1 MYVCVCLNHSKSTK
15 KKTRRAK
22 CILGWIYCVHEC
34 PMREWRTQNESMD
47 GHTCRIAID
56 QDVKIPRTRFVA
68 PEWLILLEP
77 ILHAIHVY
85 MQYTIHMQKGLWNL
99 WIRNEAK
106 ESSLI
111 DTEKITIL
119 LIRRKLRWRKT
130 SCTTDTRNQ
139 NEPYYT
145 SRIQMFFAIHWW
157 VLNAP
162 PNDSGWGGF
171 VSEKSQRKFSPTAR
185 GLQSER
191 EIKHQLR
198 QMKRKTLGWWTF

>member
-22 CILGWIYCVHEC
+22 CILGWIYCVYEC

-47 GHTCRIAID
+47 GQTCRRAID

-99 WIRNEAK
+99 WIRNETK

-119 LIRRKLRWRKT
+119 LIRRKLRWRKHLVPQIQET
-130 SCTTDTRNQ
+130 KMSLIILQGYKCSLQSTDGCSML
-139 NEPYYT
+139 P
-145 SRIQMFFAIHWW
+145 QMTVGEVGLFLKSHRESFHLLLG
-157 VLNAP
+157 VY
-162 PNDSGWGGF
+162 
-171 VSEKSQRKFSPTAR
+171 SQREK
-185 GLQSER
+185 
-191 EIKHQLR
+191 
-198 QMKRKTLGWWTF
+198 